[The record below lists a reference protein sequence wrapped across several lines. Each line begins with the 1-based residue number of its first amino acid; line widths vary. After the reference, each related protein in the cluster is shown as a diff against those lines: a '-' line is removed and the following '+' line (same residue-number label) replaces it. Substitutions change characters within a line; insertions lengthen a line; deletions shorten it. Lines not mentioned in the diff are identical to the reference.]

1 MTKKIKINTKN
12 YDPRNKKNGLQNLY
26 SIINNNC
33 VQCLVF
39 VGDSDP
45 FLPQHDRASL
55 DGQHTGQELN
65 YLCSYFP
72 FQIMHSCVRSVW
84 RPIRIRVFFFFFSF
98 SIGWTFLFIYIFKK
112 QQLTQLMV
120 VNQPNLPLIAWLVY
134 IELPA
139 EQVL

>member
-1 MTKKIKINTKN
+1 MKKKIKKIQKIMI
-12 YDPRNKKNGLQNLY
+12 RGIQKNGLQNLY
-26 SIINNNC
+26 SIINNKC

-72 FQIMHSCVRSVW
+72 FQIMHSCVRSV
-84 RPIRIRVFFFFFSF
+84 
-98 SIGWTFLFIYIFKK
+98 
-112 QQLTQLMV
+112 
-120 VNQPNLPLIAWLVY
+120 
-134 IELPA
+134 
-139 EQVL
+139 